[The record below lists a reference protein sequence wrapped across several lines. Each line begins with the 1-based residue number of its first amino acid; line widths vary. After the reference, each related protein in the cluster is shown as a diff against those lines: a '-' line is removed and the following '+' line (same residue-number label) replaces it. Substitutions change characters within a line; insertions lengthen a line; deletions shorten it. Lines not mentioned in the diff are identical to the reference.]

1 MPNYK
6 GRRPN
11 TRRIVIWSEGKPLEW
26 VFEGSKADGDKFEA
40 RKRLE
45 LAAREGVRRAVP
57 RFAKLCSEYALHAE
71 QHLKESTWKVRV
83 SQLANLIEF
92 FGQKPADAI
101 SVPMIDAYKAHRRQ
115 SLATRGPNVKLK
127 RYVEPNTVNAELRVL
142 RTIWTWAEDAGY
154 PMPKLKW
161 KRLPVRGEGRARAF
175 TREELERIY
184 AAARRVNSPSLIPL
198 VVFMVNTGCRKGEA
212 VAAEWSWIDDTAGLI
227 RIPSNKEWQPKNGR
241 PREVPLSDAVR
252 AILAGPRRHKTH
264 LFPSIHGVPLK
275 CFPKELWGV
284 ALEAAGL
291 TGGPHQLRHTFA
303 SHFLQATQDLQ
314 LLAQIMGHSSTKVT
328 ELYAHFLPGHLERG
342 RNAVNL
348 GPQTMA
354 VTMAAE
360 TDAELPRL
368 KRPYS
373 ARKRP

>member
-11 TRRIVIWSEGKPLEW
+11 TRRIVIWSEGKALEW

-45 LAAREGVRRAVP
+45 LAAREGARRAVP
-57 RFAKLCSEYALHAE
+57 RFSKLCEEYALHAE
-71 QHLKESTWKVRV
+71 QHLKASTWRIRV
-83 SQLANLIEF
+83 FQLANLIEF
-92 FGQKPADAI
+92 FGQKTADAI
-101 SVPMIDAYKAHRRQ
+101 SVPMVDAYKAHRRNT
-115 SLATRGPNVKLK
+115 LATRGPQAKTK
-127 RYVEPNTVNAELRVL
+127 GFVEPSTVNSELRVL
-142 RTIWTWAEDAGY
+142 GTVLQWARDAGY
-154 PMPKLKW
+154 PIPPSKW
-161 KRLPVRGEGRARAF
+161 KKLPVRGEGRAKAF

-184 AAARRVNSPSLIPL
+184 SAARRVNSPSLIPL

-212 VAAEWSWIDDTAGLI
+212 TEAQWSWVDLDAGML
-227 RIPSNKEWQPKNGR
+227 RIPSNKYWQPKSGK

-252 AILAGPRRHKTH
+252 AILSGPRAHPTH
-264 LFPSIHGVPLK
+264 LFPSIRGVPLK
-275 CFPKELWGV
+275 RFPKELWGV
-284 ALEAAGL
+284 VMTAAGL
-291 TGGPHQLRHTFA
+291 GGGPHQLRHTYA
-303 SHFLQATQDLQ
+303 SHFLQTVPDLM
-314 LLAQIMGHSSTKVT
+314 LLAEIMGHSSTKVT

-348 GPQTMA
+348 GPPTMA

-360 TDAELPRL
+360 KEAELPRL

-373 ARKRP
+373 ARTRP